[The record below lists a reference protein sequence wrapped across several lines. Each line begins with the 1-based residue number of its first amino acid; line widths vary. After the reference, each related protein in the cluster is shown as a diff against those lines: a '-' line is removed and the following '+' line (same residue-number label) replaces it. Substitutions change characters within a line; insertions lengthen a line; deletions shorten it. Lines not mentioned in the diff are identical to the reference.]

1 MLNRKIRAEYESFTL
16 AWGRLCAAAGI
27 TPNVITG
34 TSVAIAVGSCYFFAI
49 NRIFA
54 ALVLFG
60 LVGVLDMLDG
70 ATARA
75 SGRVTRYGQVLDMV
89 SDRYAEFL
97 FLLGIMLGGRVADY
111 WVLAAVFGMLIASY
125 TRAVAESKGGLE
137 SCEVG
142 VVGRAEKMIIIGA
155 GGLLQI
161 LVDSTALPD
170 FGPLQL
176 GVVIT
181 AVTSLY
187 TAVQRLRFAAVQ
199 LNSSEHTS
207 VAAEDDEGGGA
218 ERPQ

>member
-1 MLNRKIRAEYESFTL
+1 
-16 AWGRLCAAAGI
+16 
-27 TPNVITG
+27 
-34 TSVAIAVGSCYFFAI
+34 
-49 NRIFA
+49 
-54 ALVLFG
+54 
-60 LVGVLDMLDG
+60 
-70 ATARA
+70 
-75 SGRVTRYGQVLDMV
+75 
-89 SDRYAEFL
+89 
-97 FLLGIMLGGRVADY
+97 
-111 WVLAAVFGMLIASY
+111 MLIASY